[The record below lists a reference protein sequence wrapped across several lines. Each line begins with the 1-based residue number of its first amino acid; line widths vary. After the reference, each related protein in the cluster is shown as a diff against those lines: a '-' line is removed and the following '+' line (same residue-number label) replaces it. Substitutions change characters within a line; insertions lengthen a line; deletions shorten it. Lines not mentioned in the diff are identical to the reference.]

1 MSYRLRRYRH
11 LPPYRQSRYGLFFRP
26 ISLSLNT
33 GFFFALFRY
42 RSIRALCRPIGK
54 ADTGSGYGYVLTA
67 LRAYASAAAAI
78 GMRQY
83 AAFFA
88 AQTSTHID
96 SFAPLAQ
103 TQTKTQLT

>member
-11 LPPYRQSRYGLFFRP
+11 LPPYRQSRYGL
-26 ISLSLNT
+26 
-33 GFFFALFRY
+33 FFFALFRY

-88 AQTSTHID
+88 AQTSTHIE

>member
-1 MSYRLRRYRH
+1 MGSIRALAALFRYRSIRA
-11 LPPYRQSRYGLFFRP
+11 LA
-26 ISLSLNT
+26 
-33 GFFFALFRY
+33 ALFRY

-83 AAFFA
+83 AAFLRRKR
-88 AQTSTHID
+88 QHLSNLLHRWRKLKQKRD
-96 SFAPLAQ
+96 
-103 TQTKTQLT
+103 

>member
-1 MSYRLRRYRH
+1 MGSIRALAALFRYRSIRA
-11 LPPYRQSRYGLFFRP
+11 LA
-26 ISLSLNT
+26 
-33 GFFFALFRY
+33 ALFRY

-88 AQTSTHID
+88 AQTSTHIE

-103 TQTKTQLT
+103 TQTKTRLT

>member
-1 MSYRLRRYRH
+1 MRALA
-11 LPPYRQSRYGLFFRP
+11 
-26 ISLSLNT
+26 
-33 GFFFALFRY
+33 ALFRY

-54 ADTGSGYGYVLTA
+54 ADTGFFFALFRYRSIRAFCRPIGFADTGSGYGYVLTA

-88 AQTSTHID
+88 AQTPTPIE

-103 TQTKTQLT
+103 TQTKTRLT